1 MTLPT
6 ALSALSSCLMAKMDA
21 NVSGREVPGLHVVR
35 SRSGQGPPPLM
46 QAQSELGR
54 RLAGKDERGGQ
65 A

>member
-21 NVSGREVPGLHVVR
+21 NVSGREVPGFHVVR

-46 QAQSELGR
+46 QAQRELGR
-54 RLAGKDERGGQ
+54 RLAGKAEGAGH